1 MKFYLIFI
9 FCFWGLSSTLS
20 QSLYLKING
29 INDLQTATIDSL
41 GYINKHENGKSI
53 QTELNKFQEIIV
65 AQGYFNIEFLE
76 SNKSNDSTYI
86 YRYDLKNKYDAIA
99 ISIPES
105 YQSFIPLEFELED
118 NQISLPISQTSIVL
132 NSLLSKLEKNGFS
145 MAQAKL
151 ENFDS
156 SEDGKIIKASL
167 NIDTGKTRK
176 IDDII
181 INGYDDFPESHRR
194 NIVRL
199 FKNKTF
205 NQKQVDNIYQS
216 FQPFQFAKQFK
227 YPEILFTVDST
238 KVYVYLEKASANRF
252 DGFVGFAN
260 SEDDKIRFNGYLD
273 LMLQNA
279 LKGGE
284 RLMLYWKSDGNEQTT
299 LNVSTELPYLFK
311 TPFGLKAS
319 LNIFKQDST
328 FQNTKN
334 NMDIG
339 YFFNYQTKLYLGYQS
354 TNSNEIQNINNALI
368 SDFKSE
374 FITATFEISQPW
386 SQHLF
391 FNEKYAFTV
400 KTGLGNR
407 NAIQKTPQQFASL
420 HAFYNINLNEKNIL
434 FFKTENFFLNSDNF
448 LTNELYRFGGINS
461 IRGFNENS
469 LQANWVSSLNSE
481 YRYMLS
487 PSLFVHSV
495 VDVGYFQDQANDIQ
509 ERIYALGFGFGLATQ
524 NGIFNLN
531 YANGNSGA
539 NEFKLSNSIVHIS
552 FKAVF

>member
-9 FCFWGLSSTLS
+9 FCFLGLSSTLS

-41 GYINKHENGKSI
+41 GYVNKHENGKSI
-53 QTELNKFQEIIV
+53 QTELKKFQEIIV
-65 AQGYFNIEFLE
+65 TQGYFNMEFLE

-86 YRYDLKNKYDAIA
+86 YRYDLKNKYNTIA
-99 ISIPES
+99 ISITES

-118 NQISLPISQTSIVL
+118 NQISLPISTTSIFL

-151 ENFDS
+151 ENFDT
-156 SEDGKIIKASL
+156 SEDGKFIKASL

-216 FQPFQFAKQFK
+216 FQPFKFAKQFK

-334 NMDIG
+334 NIDIG
-339 YFFNYQTKLYLGYQS
+339 YFFNYQNKLYLGYQS
-354 TNSNEIQNINNALI
+354 TNSNKILNINNALI

-386 SQHLF
+386 NQYLF

-420 HAFYNINLNEKNIL
+420 HAFYNINLNEKNIF

-509 ERIYALGFGFGLATQ
+509 ERIYTLGFGFGLATQ